1 MPARKQT
8 SRVSLQKLR
17 QARETY
23 IRLKVFEDER
33 RLAYPYKALVLQLVL
48 LVLRSQL
55 DIEPTFSC
63 LQQVLNRNFQ
73 WDNSRLV
80 R

>member
-55 DIEPTFSC
+55 DIVPTFSC